1 MKKYK
6 LLKDLP
12 RAKAGEVAIT
22 EPAYISDI

>member
-12 RAKAGEVAIT
+12 RAKAGEVVIIT
-22 EPAYISDI
+22 NAHSNTP